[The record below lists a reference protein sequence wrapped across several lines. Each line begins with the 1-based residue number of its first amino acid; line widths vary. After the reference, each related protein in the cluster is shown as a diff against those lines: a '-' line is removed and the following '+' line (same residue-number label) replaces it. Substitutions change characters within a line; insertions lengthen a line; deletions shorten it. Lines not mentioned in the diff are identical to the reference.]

1 MNNNKSNLQ
10 FTDQQTTNPTQ
21 EKEEKTTD
29 IPQELFVFMENW
41 VANTA
46 TETHKFLEQTTQD
59 VGESLK
65 SITDNSVVRSLNDIF
80 GIEWLMAILGAVDV
94 EKVQMNLHR
103 LQQKYPDYQLE
114 QLAQQIILE
123 KSWEAARIGLI
134 TNIIPPV
141 AAAMLGI
148 ELATTA
154 KLQAE
159 MIYEIAG
166 AYGLELNEP
175 ARRGEVLAIFG
186 LSLGAGVLKSGLSLV
201 EMIPGVGAVIGAS
214 TNAMIFYGLGYTT
227 CQFYEGKYKP
237 VTSEDKSSQQKRE
250 QYWQF
255 AYAQS
260 QIMDEILTHMILA
273 SYPDEMS
280 QSEILRDLE
289 KVSPSSVKVVAT
301 QLENPQ
307 PLEQL
312 LEQLSPD
319 FASITL
325 TRCYY
330 LANLDGT
337 ISPQKQEILQAIAD
351 KFNIDLAAFD
361 EQP

>member
-1 MNNNKSNLQ
+1 M
-10 FTDQQTTNPTQ
+10 TNPTQ
-21 EKEEKTTD
+21 NKEEKTTD
-29 IPQELFVFMENW
+29 IPQELFVFIENW
-41 VANTA
+41 VANTT
-46 TETHKFLEQTTQD
+46 TETHKFLEQTTQH
-59 VGESLK
+59 VGGTLK
-65 SITDNSVVRSLNDIF
+65 SITDNSMMRSLNDIF

-94 EKVQMNLHR
+94 DRVQTNLNR
-103 LQQKYPDYQLE
+103 LKQKYPDYQLE

-134 TNIIPPV
+134 TNIIPPI

-148 ELATTA
+148 ELAATA

-237 VTSEDKSSQQKRE
+237 ATIDDKSSQEETEK
-250 QYWQF
+250 YWQF
-255 AYAQS
+255 AYSQS
-260 QIMDEILTHMILA
+260 QIMDEILTHMILVN
-273 SYPDEMS
+273 YPDEMS
-280 QSEILRDLE
+280 WSEILNALE

-301 QLENPQ
+301 KLENPQ
-307 PLEQL
+307 PLEEL
-312 LEQLSPD
+312 LEKLSPE

-330 LANLDGT
+330 LARLDGT
-337 ISPQKQEILQAIAD
+337 ITPQEKEILQAIAD
-351 KFNIDLAAFD
+351 KFNIDLATFD
-361 EQP
+361 QQL